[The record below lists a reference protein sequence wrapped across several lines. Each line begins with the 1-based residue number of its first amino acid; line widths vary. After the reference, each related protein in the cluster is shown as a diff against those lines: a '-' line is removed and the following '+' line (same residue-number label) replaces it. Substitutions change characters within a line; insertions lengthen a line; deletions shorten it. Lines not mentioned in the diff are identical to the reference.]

1 MRLICEFDL
10 DTPVGWLRVPV
21 KAAIL

>member
-10 DTPVGWLRVPV
+10 DTPVGWLRVTV